1 MRTTYSLAHAALAG
15 SCAVAFGLLTGLTGC
30 TRRPPLVFETA
41 HELDAG
47 TAHAPGVAV
56 DPPTELPLPASS
68 ASSNRGLTVLSA
80 PSDVAAARAV
90 VRAFFDAVVTESAD
104 RIDALIDDA
113 AWILTGSSGRQK
125 ARAFWHARLGALD
138 YRALGGQVV
147 YRDSDLQTYEADEVG
162 PLTGRRSLGLTP
174 RGDDVLVRV
183 AIVTPTAGPTRFF
196 ADEML
201 IVLSP
206 RGSGFVIAEIA
217 EDFRLP

>member
-1 MRTTYSLAHAALAG
+1 MRTLYWIAYAALVG
-15 SCAVAFGLLTGLTGC
+15 CCAVGC

-41 HELDAG
+41 QELDAG
-47 TAHAPGVAV
+47 AAHAPGVAV
-56 DPPTELPLPASS
+56 DPPTELPLPAPS
-68 ASSNRGLTVLSA
+68 ASSSQGLTVLSA
-80 PSDVAAARAV
+80 PSDIAAARAV
-90 VRAFFDAVVTESAD
+90 VRSFFDAVVSESVD
-104 RIDALIDDA
+104 RIDALVDDA
-113 AWILTGSSGRQK
+113 AWIVTGSSGRQK
-125 ARAFWHARLGALD
+125 ARAFWRARLSALY

-147 YRDSDLQTYEADEVG
+147 YRESDLETYEADEVAE
-162 PLTGRRSLGLTP
+162 LTGKRSLGLTP
-174 RGDDVLVRV
+174 HGDDVLVRV